1 MSTVR
6 TKPCRIRLQSEPR
19 ESGAV
24 ALGMAMAS
32 FGVVLAQEGL
42 DEACGIARDG
52 SRLANLACV
61 AREHRFE
68 VETETAL
75 APEDLAT
82 RPMPAVVGWCEA
94 ERYATCLG
102 RRHGRWVLN
111 DPAVGRIVVDEAEF
125 AASFIGVALVL
136 KPGPGFVREG
146 CEPSFFGS
154 LMPLVANSRLE
165 LALLFLIG
173 LLLLP
178 VNLVQPNL
186 NRFLTDYFL
195 VEHYENWGPPLLTFG
210 SLVLLLTLVGMSLW
224 EWTTIS
230 MNLRIAVGDAWR
242 LMRTIFT
249 LPISF
254 FQARLAGELASRVD
268 HVTTIAAFMSCN
280 LADNA
285 LGILSLVCFGTLLVS
300 YDAVLGLFA
309 VALAAGVLCHLA
321 HRNGTCAL
329 KAGVAQHRHA
339 RMVGIAT
346 HGISMIETLKASGQ
360 EDGFFAE
367 WSGLYCREQKASMEL
382 SDLTLGLAA
391 SQYAVQC
398 IGLAAIV
405 CLGAVRILDGALTCG
420 TYLAFQIVLGS
431 FFAPLSKI
439 VESFGQLQEV
449 SACANS
455 VLDVIRHPAAV
466 RVDGRKAPE
475 DSCWEI
481 RKLDGS
487 VEFRDVTFGYNRND
501 APFIEHLTLR
511 VGVGERV
518 AIVGLSGSGKSTL
531 ANLLS
536 GLYEPWSGEVFFDGR
551 PRRAH
556 SPEVLRGSFAMV
568 NQNVTMFPGTI
579 LDNLTMYD
587 PSMPFA
593 SVRRAA
599 EDAMVHEAIISR
611 PGGYCAELDAQGA
624 SFSGGER
631 QRMEIARAL
640 AVDPSIL
647 VLDEATSAI
656 DPLVE
661 EKLDLNL
668 RRRGVTT
675 IAIAH
680 RLSTIR
686 DADRIV
692 VLDRGHIA
700 EMGTHDELLKLNG
713 IYSRLV
719 NA

>member
-1 MSTVR
+1 M
-6 TKPCRIRLQSEPR
+6 RLQSDPR

-52 SRLANLACV
+52 SRLANLAGV
-61 AREHRFE
+61 ARSHRFE
-68 VETETAL
+68 VATETSLDPDGL
-75 APEDLAT
+75 AS
-82 RPMPAVVGWCEA
+82 RQMPAVVGWRETG
-94 ERYATCLG
+94 RYATCLG
-102 RRHGRWVLN
+102 RNHGRWTLN
-111 DPAVGRIVVDEAEF
+111 DPAVGRVVVDEADF
-125 AASFIGVALVL
+125 AAGFTGVALVL
-136 KPGPGFVREG
+136 KPGPDFVREG
-146 CEPSFFGS
+146 REPSSFGS
-154 LMPLVANSRLE
+154 LLPLVANSRLE

-178 VNLVQPNL
+178 VNLVQPNM
-186 NRFLTDYFL
+186 NRLLADYFL
-195 VEHYENWGPPLLTFG
+195 VERYENWGPPLLAFG
-210 SLVLLLTLVGMSLW
+210 LLLLLLTLVGMFLW

-230 MNLRIAVGDAWR
+230 LNLRLAVGNAGR

-254 FQARLAGELASRVD
+254 FQARLAGDLARRVD
-268 HVTTIAAFMSCN
+268 HVTTIAGFMSGN

-309 VALAAGVLCHLA
+309 VALAAGVLCHLVR
-321 HRNGTCAL
+321 RNGICAL
-329 KAGVAQHRHA
+329 KAGVAQQRHA

-382 SDLTLGLAA
+382 ADQSLGLAA

-398 IGLAAIV
+398 VGLAAVV
-405 CLGAVRILDGALTCG
+405 CLGAARILDGAMTCG
-420 TYLAFQIVLGS
+420 TYLAIQIVLGS
-431 FFAPLSKI
+431 FFAPLTKI

-455 VLDVIRHPAAV
+455 VLDVIRHPAAA
-466 RVDGRKAPE
+466 RPGNGAATEIPRG
-475 DSCWEI
+475 EI

-501 APFIEHLTLR
+501 APFIERLTLT
-511 VGVGERV
+511 VGAGERV
-518 AIVGLSGSGKSTL
+518 AIVGLSGSGKSTI

-536 GLYEPWSGEVFFDGR
+536 GLHEPWSGEVLFDGR

-556 SPEVLRGSFAMV
+556 PPEVLRCSFAMV
-568 NQNVTMFPGTI
+568 NQNVTLFPGTV

-587 PSMPFA
+587 PSVPFA

-599 EDAMVHEAIISR
+599 EDAMIHDAIVCR
-611 PGGYCAELDAQGA
+611 PGGYRAELDARG
-624 SFSGGER
+624 SGFSGGEC
-631 QRMEIARAL
+631 QRIEIARTL
-640 AVDPSIL
+640 AVEPSVL

-656 DPLVE
+656 DPVVE
-661 EKLDLNL
+661 EKIDLNL

-675 IAIAH
+675 IVIAH
-680 RLSTIR
+680 RLSTVR

-692 VLDRGHIA
+692 VLDKGRIA